1 MYVAL
6 SRGREREQIRLL
18 HYFNNDLFAKHL
30 SENLRLEDVHL
41 TMLTEMTKDQ
51 WQAEFYE

>member
-18 HYFNNDLFAKHL
+18 RYFNNDLFAKHL